1 MPVRSGAPL
10 PLFRPRKAELEL
22 GTVAPHDALGIAAVH
37 RIDLHLGVLRQTRA
51 DGQLGLI
58 SGRTG
63 NADAAAGV
71 KYVDDHLLQALIAV
85 GLRCVQRIE
94 RVKQR
99 GERRSKQGVW
109 EGDFAERDVR
119 RSKIARVLPPI
130 EILV

>member
-1 MPVRSGAPL
+1 MERPVRAGKKRRSKQL
-10 PLFRPRKAELEL
+10 SVRNIQ
-22 GTVAPHDALGIAAVH
+22 IAATVEVGG
-37 RIDLHLGVLRQTRA
+37 LHLGVLRQTRA